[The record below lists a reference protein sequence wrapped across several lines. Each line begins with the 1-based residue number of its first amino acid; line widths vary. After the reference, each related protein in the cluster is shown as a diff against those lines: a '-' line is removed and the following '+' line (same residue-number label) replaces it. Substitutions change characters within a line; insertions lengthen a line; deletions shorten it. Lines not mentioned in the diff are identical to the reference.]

1 MVQKAP
7 ARTGAPNH
15 LTLRRSLNVK
25 FTTHALHTLDVR
37 GIKVAEVRRALEDD
51 PVLQVSTDQKTGN
64 TVYTTS
70 HFKVVA
76 RDNNDDLLV
85 VTVMNADELN
95 NVK

>member
-1 MVQKAP
+1 MAQKAP

-15 LTLRRSLNVK
+15 LTFRRPINVT

-51 PVLQVSTDQKTGN
+51 PVQVSTDQKTGN

-70 HFKVVA
+70 NFKVVA

-85 VTVMNADELN
+85 VTVMNVDELN

>member
-1 MVQKAP
+1 MVHKAP

-15 LTLRRSLNVK
+15 SALRRPMNVK

-37 GIKVAEVRRALEDD
+37 GIKMTEVRRALEDD
-51 PVLQVSTDQKTGN
+51 PILQVSTDQKTGN

-76 RDNNDDLLV
+76 RENNNDLLV

-95 NVK
+95 K

>member
-1 MVQKAP
+1 MVQKASE
-7 ARTGAPNH
+7 RTGAPNH
-15 LTLRRSLNVK
+15 STLRRPINPK

-76 RDNNDDLLV
+76 RDNNDDILV
-85 VTVMNADELN
+85 VTVMHADELN
-95 NVK
+95 TVK